1 MEEGKER
8 VSACLKKKAK
18 LEEKREE
25 LAMTQDLATAT
36 TSTDEASGLPE
47 LSASTVHRQQVSS
60 SQLKRVEDEINAL
73 DQSSVSGMQFVIDN
87 FDLRQNVREMTC
99 ESQNKDYH
107 WINHNCVLNRVSGA
121 HLDNTKPV
129 CDINDLPYGTLL
141 PQARDHLNN
150 RENYIVLVQ
159 RVLVE
164 CIPALGFLKDA
175 VKKHIPHEYSKE
187 MGQKTTKVQHH
198 TIVK

>member
-1 MEEGKER
+1 MF
-8 VSACLKKKAK
+8 L
-18 LEEKREE
+18 
-25 LAMTQDLATAT
+25 T
-36 TSTDEASGLPE
+36 
-47 LSASTVHRQQVSS
+47 
-60 SQLKRVEDEINAL
+60 
-73 DQSSVSGMQFVIDN
+73 
-87 FDLRQNVREMTC
+87 
-99 ESQNKDYH
+99 
-107 WINHNCVLNRVSGA
+107 VSGA

-129 CDINDLPYGTLL
+129 CDINDVTYGTLL

>member
-1 MEEGKER
+1 MKEGKER
-8 VSACLKKKAK
+8 VSACLTKKAK
-18 LEEKREE
+18 LEEKREG
-25 LAMTQDLATAT
+25 LAMTQDLATAR
-36 TSTDEASGLPE
+36 TSRDAASGLPE
-47 LSASTVHRQQVSS
+47 SCASTVHRQQVSS
-60 SQLKRVEDEINAL
+60 SQLKQVEDEINAL

-129 CDINDLPYGTLL
+129 CDINDVPYGTLL

-175 VKKHIPHEYSKE
+175 VKKHIRHEYSKE

>member
-1 MEEGKER
+1 MKEGKER

-36 TSTDEASGLPE
+36 TSRDAASGLPE
-47 LSASTVHRQQVSS
+47 SSASTVHRQQVSS
-60 SQLKRVEDEINAL
+60 SQLKQVEDEINAL

-129 CDINDLPYGTLL
+129 CDINDVPYGTLL

-187 MGQKTTKVQHH
+187 MGQKTTKVQHN

>member
-1 MEEGKER
+1 MKEGKER

-73 DQSSVSGMQFVIDN
+73 DQSSVSGIQFVIDN
-87 FDLRQNVREMTC
+87 FDLIQNVREMTC
-99 ESQNKDYH
+99 ESQNT
-107 WINHNCVLNRVSGA
+107 IGPTTTVFLTECQVL
-121 HLDNTKPV
+121 TW
-129 CDINDLPYGTLL
+129 T
-141 PQARDHLNN
+141 
-150 RENYIVLVQ
+150 
-159 RVLVE
+159 
-164 CIPALGFLKDA
+164 IPNLF
-175 VKKHIPHEYSKE
+175 V
-187 MGQKTTKVQHH
+187 T
-198 TIVK
+198 